1 MEYKIKE
8 VSKKT
13 GLSIDTLR
21 YYDKLGIVSPKR
33 HKNDYRYY
41 DDTDIVKLEYA
52 VVMKYAMFSLD
63 DIKSMIEWF
72 ATQPPYDECN
82 GFFHNMLENNID
94 SLEKRIVYYQ
104 LIVKMM
110 KQILPMIESA
120 DTYQTNQSEIAN
132 FIKSLFDSITS
143 EEWEAE

>member
-1 MEYKIKE
+1 MEFKIKE

-21 YYDKLGIVSPKR
+21 YYDKMGIVSPSR
-33 HKNDYRYY
+33 HENGYRYY
-41 DDTDIVKLEYA
+41 NDTDIVKLEYA

-63 DIKSMIEWF
+63 DIKSMIQWF
-72 ATQPPYDECN
+72 ETQPPYDECN

-110 KQILPMIESA
+110 KQVLPMIECA
-120 DTYQTNQSEIAN
+120 DAYQANQSEIAN
-132 FIKSLFDSITS
+132 FIKSLFDSITN